1 MDVNTLIETLKDVPL
16 DTIVVLQGG
25 LCPKLAPRPIGA
37 DEDTVY
43 LEADFDVRDLT
54 VAEFVDMIYPYRW
67 IDVVSYD
74 NADCGNR
81 GIQEPVISMK
91 NPGTVI
97 LIVTGRQVDGY

>member
-1 MDVNTLIETLKDVPL
+1 MDVNKLIEALATVDL

-25 LCPKLAPRPIGA
+25 NCPKLAERPSYGA

-74 NADCGNR
+74 HADGGNQ
-81 GIQEPVISMK
+81 GIQEPVISMVK
-91 NPGTVI
+91 PNTVI
-97 LIVTGRQVDGY
+97 LIVGY